1 MAPYKK
7 YIEIVIQQLNRFK
20 PESDS
25 VDQILE
31 ETSAILQTLGIPDE
45 NFILQILCGCLEYKP
60 LLDIVVNAFFARDGK
75 RCLLSDH
82 NLYLVV
88 CCLSTF
94 HLEELGLRNFSKI
107 IKSLDP
113 AKMHKF
119 LRFFF
124 NVMNLNTWIKDKWSQ
139 LYDFMFVKQHW
150 IDPLLKWQPKVQ
162 QLIHYLD
169 EVLANRHV
177 SLKTSKVTKP
187 KEFNLTVPRP
197 RGLPVPQP
205 IPQQKKPRPVP
216 PSTYKQP
223 KEVQL
228 LEEKKFKNR
237 REAEERLL
245 RANIEQFQNT
255 SPKPEVGDGSITL
268 LGTKTSVMEKKRK
281 ASKQVFPTRK
291 APEESVQKP
300 DIPPIRLNAASILR
314 EGALYQRKA
323 QEELRRVNELAQ
335 GSGDFSEFLEWQKQ
349 MREKDLEQELAE
361 HEYRKLRGKLS
372 YEEAILAHQNQ
383 IQENKKKADRKKE
396 ETAVLMRRWAEK
408 RLQEEKEMRELVE
421 QVMEGHKNAK
431 QAQTKLQK
439 CKRQIVEEVAE
450 ESRKLLCQGREQA
463 QEDLNRRCQL
473 IHQIRALESLP
484 AMRNKCVDLTQTPG
498 YGFHGEMSIVE
509 LRERLILLKETQK
522 RIEEDKRD
530 HIIQE
535 KQAKEQLLLDK
546 LEQICLARQVAG
558 KTAALKYEEK
568 KAKPQVAKAA
578 RPDERLLDLQRK
590 VEEKSLERK
599 KHTKALKVAKPA
611 GESSVLRRCSEKHQ
625 SSLEERHWQEIQG
638 NRQRLLRTIQDHPP
652 SPERVAKPVAGLAAT
667 T

>member
-1 MAPYKK
+1 MARYKK
-7 YIEIVIQQLNRFK
+7 YIEIVIQQLNKFK

-31 ETSAILQTLGIPDE
+31 ETSAILQTRSVPDE
-45 NFILQILCGCLEYKP
+45 KFILQVLCGCLEYKP
-60 LLDIVVNAFFARDGK
+60 LLDVVVNAFFARVGK
-75 RCLLSDH
+75 HCLVSDH

-94 HLEELGLRNFSKI
+94 HLEELGLQHFSKI

-124 NVMNLNTWIKDKWSQ
+124 DVGNLNTWIKDEWSQ
-139 LYDFMFVKQHW
+139 IYDFMFVKQHW

-162 QLIHYLD
+162 QLINYLD
-169 EVLANRHV
+169 DVLANRHM
-177 SLKTSKVTKP
+177 SPKTSKVTKP

-205 IPQQKKPRPVP
+205 IPQQEKPRPVP
-216 PSTYKQP
+216 PSTYKRP
-223 KEVQL
+223 KEMQL

-245 RANIEQFQNT
+245 RANTEQFQNT
-255 SPKPEVGDGSITL
+255 ALKPKDRDGSVASSRI
-268 LGTKTSVMEKKRK
+268 KTSVMEKKRK
-281 ASKQVFPTRK
+281 ACKPVFSTRK
-291 APEESVQKP
+291 ASEEPVPKP
-300 DIPPIRLNAASILR
+300 DNPPIRLNAASILR

-349 MREKDLEQELAE
+349 MRGKDLEQELAE
-361 HEYRKLRGKLS
+361 QEYRKLRGKLS

-396 ETAVLMRRWAEK
+396 ETAVMMRRWAER

-421 QVMEGHKNAK
+421 QVMEGHKNTR

-463 QEDLNRRCQL
+463 QEDLNRRFQL

-509 LRERLILLKETQK
+509 LRERLILLREAQK

-535 KQAKEQLLLDK
+535 KLAKEQLLLDK
-546 LEQICLARQVAG
+546 LEQICLAREVAG
-558 KTAALKYEEK
+558 RTAALKHEEK
-568 KAKPQVAKAA
+568 KVKPWVAKAS

-590 VEEKSLERK
+590 IAEKSLERK
-599 KHTKALKVAKPA
+599 KQTKAQKVAKPT
-611 GESSVLRRCSEKHQ
+611 GESTVLRRCSEKHQ
-625 SSLEERHWQEIQG
+625 RCPEERHWREIQE
-638 NRQRLLRTIQDHPP
+638 NRQRLLRTLQGHPP
-652 SPERVAKPVAGLAAT
+652 SPERAAKRAAGLAAMA
-667 T
+667 